1 MPNPKICDTVDDYI
15 EDEEAVTLRNCFK
28 PYHSEFKEPEDQE
41 NAIAESAI
49 SQNFI
54 RCDH

>member
-1 MPNPKICDTVDDYI
+1 MLNPKICDTVDDYI

-41 NAIAESAI
+41 NANAESAI
-49 SQNFI
+49 S
-54 RCDH
+54 